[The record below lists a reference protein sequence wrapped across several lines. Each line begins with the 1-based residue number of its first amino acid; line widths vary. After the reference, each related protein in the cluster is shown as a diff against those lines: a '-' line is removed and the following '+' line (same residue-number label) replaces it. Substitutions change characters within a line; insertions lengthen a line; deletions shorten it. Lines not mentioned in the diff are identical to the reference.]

1 MTPLTGKQLKNPKK
15 LAIFDHIFL
24 KGHDANFEDF
34 TILFKENNRFE
45 LDLKESLLIKR
56 DKPELNRDIYSLP
69 LELYDWLLSQSVFYY
84 LHIYWY
90 ELIIHVIFMI
100 FSWLLLAVVCY
111 LRMLSMR
118 GDKNVFIEKLFL
130 NLIIYV
136 DTNSSLVSL
145 VPLNN
150 LFLMEG
156 LVNLSFSSSILQ
168 FIMLILWCFGQYLL
182 IISNCIVQLAT
193 FDYL

>member
-1 MTPLTGKQLKNPKK
+1 MK
-15 LAIFDHIFL
+15 
-24 KGHDANFEDF
+24 
-34 TILFKENNRFE
+34 
-45 LDLKESLLIKR
+45 KR

-100 FSWLLLAVVCY
+100 FCWLLLAVVCY
-111 LRMLSMR
+111 LGMLSIR
-118 GDKNVFIEKLFL
+118 GDKNVFVEKLFL

-136 DTNSSLVSL
+136 DTNSNLVSL

-168 FIMLILWCFGQYLL
+168 FIMLILWCFGQYFL

>member
-1 MTPLTGKQLKNPKK
+1 M
-15 LAIFDHIFL
+15 
-24 KGHDANFEDF
+24 
-34 TILFKENNRFE
+34 
-45 LDLKESLLIKR
+45 IKR

-100 FSWLLLAVVCY
+100 FCWLLLAVVCY
-111 LRMLSMR
+111 LGMLSIR
-118 GDKNVFIEKLFL
+118 GDKNVFVEKLFL

-136 DTNSSLVSL
+136 DTNSNLVSL

-168 FIMLILWCFGQYLL
+168 FIMLILWCFGQYFL

>member
-1 MTPLTGKQLKNPKK
+1 M
-15 LAIFDHIFL
+15 
-24 KGHDANFEDF
+24 
-34 TILFKENNRFE
+34 
-45 LDLKESLLIKR
+45 IKR

-100 FSWLLLAVVCY
+100 FCWLLLAVVCY
-111 LRMLSMR
+111 LGMLSIR
-118 GDKNVFIEKLFL
+118 GDKNVFVEKLFL

-136 DTNSSLVSL
+136 DTNSNLVSL

-168 FIMLILWCFGQYLL
+168 FIMLILWCFGQYFL
-182 IISNCIVQLAT
+182 IISNCIVELAT

>member
-1 MTPLTGKQLKNPKK
+1 M
-15 LAIFDHIFL
+15 
-24 KGHDANFEDF
+24 
-34 TILFKENNRFE
+34 
-45 LDLKESLLIKR
+45 IKR

-84 LHIYWY
+84 LHIHWY

-100 FSWLLLAVVCY
+100 FCWLLLAVVCY
-111 LRMLSMR
+111 LGMLSIR
-118 GDKNVFIEKLFL
+118 GDKNVFVEKLFL

-136 DTNSSLVSL
+136 DTNSNLVSL

-168 FIMLILWCFGQYLL
+168 FIMLILWCFGQYFL

>member
-1 MTPLTGKQLKNPKK
+1 M
-15 LAIFDHIFL
+15 
-24 KGHDANFEDF
+24 
-34 TILFKENNRFE
+34 
-45 LDLKESLLIKR
+45 IKR

-69 LELYDWLLSQSVFYY
+69 LELYDCLLSQSVFYY

-100 FSWLLLAVVCY
+100 FCWLLLAVVCY
-111 LRMLSMR
+111 LGMLSIR
-118 GDKNVFIEKLFL
+118 GDKNVFVEKLFL

-136 DTNSSLVSL
+136 DTNSNLVSL

-150 LFLMEG
+150 LFLMQG
-156 LVNLSFSSSILQ
+156 LVNLIFSSSILQ
-168 FIMLILWCFGQYLL
+168 FIMLILWCFEQYFL
-182 IISNCIVQLAT
+182 IIPICIVQLAT

>member
-1 MTPLTGKQLKNPKK
+1 M
-15 LAIFDHIFL
+15 
-24 KGHDANFEDF
+24 
-34 TILFKENNRFE
+34 
-45 LDLKESLLIKR
+45 IKR

-100 FSWLLLAVVCY
+100 FCWLLLAVVCY
-111 LRMLSMR
+111 LGMLSMR
-118 GDKNVFIEKLFL
+118 GDKNVFVEKLFL

-136 DTNSSLVSL
+136 DTNSNLVSL

-150 LFLMEG
+150 LFLMQG
-156 LVNLSFSSSILQ
+156 LVNLIFSSSILQ
-168 FIMLILWCFGQYLL
+168 FIMLILWCFEQYFL
-182 IISNCIVQLAT
+182 IIPICIVQLAT

>member
-1 MTPLTGKQLKNPKK
+1 M
-15 LAIFDHIFL
+15 
-24 KGHDANFEDF
+24 
-34 TILFKENNRFE
+34 
-45 LDLKESLLIKR
+45 IKR

-100 FSWLLLAVVCY
+100 FCWLLLAVVCY
-111 LRMLSMR
+111 LGMLSMR
-118 GDKNVFIEKLFL
+118 GDKNVFVEKLFL

-136 DTNSSLVSL
+136 DTNSNLVSL

-168 FIMLILWCFGQYLL
+168 FIMLILWCFGQYFL
-182 IISNCIVQLAT
+182 IISNCIVELAT

>member
-1 MTPLTGKQLKNPKK
+1 M
-15 LAIFDHIFL
+15 
-24 KGHDANFEDF
+24 
-34 TILFKENNRFE
+34 
-45 LDLKESLLIKR
+45 IKR

-100 FSWLLLAVVCY
+100 FCWLLLAVVCY
-111 LRMLSMR
+111 LGMLSMR
-118 GDKNVFIEKLFL
+118 GDKNVFVEKLFL

-136 DTNSSLVSL
+136 DTNSNLVSL

-168 FIMLILWCFGQYLL
+168 FIMLILWCFGQYFL

>member
-1 MTPLTGKQLKNPKK
+1 M
-15 LAIFDHIFL
+15 
-24 KGHDANFEDF
+24 
-34 TILFKENNRFE
+34 
-45 LDLKESLLIKR
+45 IKR

-84 LHIYWY
+84 LHIHWY

-100 FSWLLLAVVCY
+100 FCWLLLAVVCY
-111 LRMLSMR
+111 LGMLSIR
-118 GDKNVFIEKLFL
+118 GDKNVFVEKLFL

-136 DTNSSLVSL
+136 DTNSNLVSL

-150 LFLMEG
+150 LFLMQG
-156 LVNLSFSSSILQ
+156 LVNLIFSSSILQ
-168 FIMLILWCFGQYLL
+168 FIMLILWCFEQYFL
-182 IISNCIVQLAT
+182 IIPICIVQLAT

>member
-1 MTPLTGKQLKNPKK
+1 M
-15 LAIFDHIFL
+15 
-24 KGHDANFEDF
+24 
-34 TILFKENNRFE
+34 
-45 LDLKESLLIKR
+45 IKR

-100 FSWLLLAVVCY
+100 FCWLLLAVVCY
-111 LRMLSMR
+111 LGMLSIR
-118 GDKNVFIEKLFL
+118 GDKNVFVEKLFL

-136 DTNSSLVSL
+136 DTNSNLVSL

-150 LFLMEG
+150 LFLMQG
-156 LVNLSFSSSILQ
+156 LVNLIFSSSILQ
-168 FIMLILWCFGQYLL
+168 FIMLILWCFEQYFL
-182 IISNCIVQLAT
+182 IIPICIVQLAT

>member
-1 MTPLTGKQLKNPKK
+1 M
-15 LAIFDHIFL
+15 
-24 KGHDANFEDF
+24 
-34 TILFKENNRFE
+34 
-45 LDLKESLLIKR
+45 IKR
-56 DKPELNRDIYSLP
+56 DKPELNRDIYSQP

-100 FSWLLLAVVCY
+100 FCWLLLAVVCY
-111 LRMLSMR
+111 LGMLSMR
-118 GDKNVFIEKLFL
+118 GDKNVFVEKLFL

-136 DTNSSLVSL
+136 DTNSNLVSL

-168 FIMLILWCFGQYLL
+168 FIMLILWCFGQYFL